1 VHEIAARRAIRQ
13 LSAADSPA
21 TGRPDLS
28 IKRLGVARIDSPLA
42 ALLNTRQTSEHY
54 VDESDRVILDDT
66 LSMIQARDGSVD
78 KLPSFE
84 PAGPR
89 RKIFFDPSMTRPGSS
104 PAAGC
109 APGSTTSSVAWSAT

>member
-1 VHEIAARRAIRQ
+1 MTGGVHEIAARRAIRQ

-66 LSMIQARDGSVD
+66 LSMIRARDGSVD
-78 KLPSFE
+78 KLPASN
-84 PAGPR
+84 R
-89 RKIFFDPSMTRPGSS
+89 SDPDARSS
-104 PAAGC
+104 LIP
-109 APGSTTSSVAWSAT
+109 P